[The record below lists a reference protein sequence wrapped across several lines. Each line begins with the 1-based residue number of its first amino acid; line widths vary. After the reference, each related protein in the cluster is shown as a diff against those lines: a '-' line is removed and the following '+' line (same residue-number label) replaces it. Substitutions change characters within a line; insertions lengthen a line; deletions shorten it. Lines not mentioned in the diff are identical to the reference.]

1 MSFSL
6 LAATATE
13 SDQQCDLLRHQC
25 NEFRTKCS
33 PDMINMKSCC
43 DIVDLPLA
51 IAPTGVYQIVTNCSC
66 GSPFTAAVDAF
77 CDMETDDGGWMVIQ
91 RNIKDNKLLSVR
103 KNWKDYEEGF
113 GDLSTGLL
121 WYGLKALS
129 CFTEKTEWELRI
141 DFQFTNGTWFYL
153 HYNNFKV
160 GSPSSNYKLTIGGF
174 TETITDDPF
183 VSQPLDG
190 KPFST
195 PDNDNDGQSKY
206 NCALNTNSG
215 WWHAHFNC
223 GHINLNNQPPNI
235 YLNGY
240 NYYPVFAEMKIRP
253 HQSVI
258 VVVLHLMTLHT
269 H

>member
-1 MSFSL
+1 MKTTLIFLISSL
-6 LAATATE
+6 ILAATATE

-25 NEFRTKCS
+25 DEFRTKCS
-33 PDMINMKSCC
+33 PDMMNMKSCC

-51 IAPTGVYQIVTNCSC
+51 KAPTGVYQIVTNCSC
-66 GSPFTAAVDAF
+66 GSPFTAAVDAY

-91 RNIKDNKLLSVR
+91 RNIKDSKLDSIR

-141 DFQFTNGTWFYL
+141 DVQFTNRTSFYL
-153 HYNNFKV
+153 HYNTFKV
-160 GSPSSNYKLTIGGF
+160 GSPSSKYKLTIGGF

-195 PDNDNDGQSKY
+195 PDNDNDEHFAT
-206 NCALNTNSG
+206 NCAATYSG
-215 WWHAHFNC
+215 WWHNKC
-223 GHINLNNQPPNI
+223 YRINPNSQPPRVYFKSKN
-235 YLNGY
+235 Y
-240 NYYPVFAEMKIRP
+240 NLLSIEMKIRP
-253 HQSVI
+253 RDCIIQ
-258 VVVLHLMTLHT
+258 
-269 H
+269 